1 MPTQELVE
9 NVAALNPMLA
19 LRYFRLVTAS
29 EHFRIATDTKE
40 IHHLYSLLASWRE
53 RTCTSTSAK
62 ASIKDR
68 ARAAD
73 LSPFAVARALR
84 GSPRVREYPST
95 RNARTLSMPG
105 GLHGNPKRHC
115 RGSRWGARHL
125 RKR

>member
-29 EHFRIATDTKE
+29 EHFRIATDTKG

-84 GSPRVREYPST
+84 GSPRGPLVCPVACT
-95 RNARTLSMPG
+95 AIPNGIAAARAG
-105 GLHGNPKRHC
+105 VHGTSGRDSVPRPC
-115 RGSRWGARHL
+115 
-125 RKR
+125 